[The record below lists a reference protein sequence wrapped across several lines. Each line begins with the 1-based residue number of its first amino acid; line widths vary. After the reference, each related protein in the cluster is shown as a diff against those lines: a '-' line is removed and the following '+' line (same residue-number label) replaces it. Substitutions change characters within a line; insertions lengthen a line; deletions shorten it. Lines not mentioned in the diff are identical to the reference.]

1 MKTSKGSVAFG
12 SLSVACSGVAPPRIG
27 VCSTARSSSR
37 TRRQTVDGS
46 PSVSRTRRWEAYTG
60 ITRPCEPRMP

>member
-1 MKTSKGSVAFG
+1 MNTSNGSV
-12 SLSVACSGVAPPRIG
+12 VRCSAEKSETGARAG

-46 PSVSRTRRWEAYTG
+46 PSVSRTLRCEAYTG
-60 ITRPCEPRMP
+60 MTRPSAPRMP